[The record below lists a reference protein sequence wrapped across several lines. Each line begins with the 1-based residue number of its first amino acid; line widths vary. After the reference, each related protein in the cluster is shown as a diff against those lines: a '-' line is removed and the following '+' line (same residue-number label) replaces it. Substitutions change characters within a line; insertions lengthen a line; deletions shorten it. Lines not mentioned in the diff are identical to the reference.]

1 MELVLSLGIIAVFRR
16 LSNVS
21 HLMASLLKRDFDI
34 SKHFFIIA
42 KKNSIIDTPLRVVQ
56 NNNSLSTYIKIMLAC
71 RTSAPQTHYYF
82 MANECI

>member
-56 NNNSLSTYIKIMLAC
+56 NNNSLLVEYIHKNNVGM
-71 RTSAPQTHYYF
+71 PH
-82 MANECI
+82 ECASNTLLFHGE

>member
-1 MELVLSLGIIAVFRR
+1 MELVLSLGIIAAFRR

-42 KKNSIIDTPLRVVQ
+42 KKKFN
-56 NNNSLSTYIKIMLAC
+56 Y
-71 RTSAPQTHYYF
+71 
-82 MANECI
+82 

>member
-1 MELVLSLGIIAVFRR
+1 MELVLSLGIIAAFRR

-56 NNNSLSTYIKIMLAC
+56 NNNSLEYIHKNNVGM
-71 RTSAPQTHYYF
+71 PH
-82 MANECI
+82 ECASNTLLFHGE

>member
-42 KKNSIIDTPLRVVQ
+42 KKNSIIDTPLAVVQ
-56 NNNSLSTYIKIMLAC
+56 NNNSLEYIHKNNVGM
-71 RTSAPQTHYYF
+71 PH
-82 MANECI
+82 ECASNTLLFHGE

>member
-56 NNNSLSTYIKIMLAC
+56 NNNSLEYIHKNNVGM
-71 RTSAPQTHYYF
+71 PH
-82 MANECI
+82 ECASNTLLFHGE